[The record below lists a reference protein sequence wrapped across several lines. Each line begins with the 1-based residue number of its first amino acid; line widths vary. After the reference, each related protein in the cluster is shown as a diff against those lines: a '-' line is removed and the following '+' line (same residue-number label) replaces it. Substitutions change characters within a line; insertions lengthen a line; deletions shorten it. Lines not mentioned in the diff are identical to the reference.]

1 MKTAK
6 ATVFIA
12 TMICM
17 FIPVVSW
24 YMNPELS
31 QMQIFTSTWMF
42 SLYSFVIYFI
52 GTAMV
57 NLLWSGNEC

>member
-12 TMICM
+12 TMMCM

-31 QMQIFTSTWMF
+31 QIQIFTSTWMF
-42 SLYSFVIYFI
+42 SLYAFVIYLI

-57 NLLWSGNEC
+57 NLLWKEYE